1 MGWWGSK
8 LVHRHHQW
16 IAFYFIGYN
25 VRSEIWFA
33 CRMPVLSCS
42 QFTVVRSR
50 SLLKKMS
57 NTRRFERHCSQQISK
72 SLLFWCFPT
81 CSHQVPHARENVA
94 EISSLVIVLS
104 ISASTVALRH
114 DLLWSW
120 YLQKS
125 SERSWGIRVEGRKRT
140 QPCRRWR
147 GPCWDLLLLQ
157 HCSHGRRCTEHMRV
171 YNVCKW
177 TFHGSAKYP

>member
-1 MGWWGSK
+1 
-8 LVHRHHQW
+8 
-16 IAFYFIGYN
+16 
-25 VRSEIWFA
+25 
-33 CRMPVLSCS
+33 MPVLSCS

-104 ISASTVALRH
+104 ISASSAAAWLVVELIPSEILRTILRH
-114 DLLWSW
+114 QS
-120 YLQKS
+120 
-125 SERSWGIRVEGRKRT
+125 GRKEANTAMSKVAR
-140 QPCRRWR
+140 PML
-147 GPCWDLLLLQ
+147 GPVVAPALLAWK
-157 HCSHGRRCTEHMRV
+157 TV
-171 YNVCKW
+171 YW
-177 TFHGSAKYP
+177 TYESI

>member
-57 NTRRFERHCSQQISK
+57 NTRRLERHCSQQISK

-104 ISASTVALRH
+104 ISASSAAAWLVVELIPSEILRTILRH
-114 DLLWSW
+114 QS
-120 YLQKS
+120 
-125 SERSWGIRVEGRKRT
+125 GRKEANTAMSKVAR
-140 QPCRRWR
+140 PML
-147 GPCWDLLLLQ
+147 GPVVAPALLAWK
-157 HCSHGRRCTEHMRV
+157 TV
-171 YNVCKW
+171 YW
-177 TFHGSAKYP
+177 TYESI